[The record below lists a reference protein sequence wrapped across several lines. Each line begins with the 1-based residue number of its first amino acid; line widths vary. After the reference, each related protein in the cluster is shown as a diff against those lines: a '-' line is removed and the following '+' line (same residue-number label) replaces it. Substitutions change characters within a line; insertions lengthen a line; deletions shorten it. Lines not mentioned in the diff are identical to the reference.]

1 MKTLL
6 MVASLFLAGETV
18 VEKSEPEPIR
28 PYVDESCA
36 GSFACQ
42 DAVVWELVIIPTN
55 EVVSGIEDMTEEEC
69 EALKELA
76 ESQVPMEAFTAL
88 ACRPRLV
95 ERQKI

>member
-18 VEKSEPEPIR
+18 VEKSEPEPIL

-42 DAVVWELVIIPTN
+42 DEVVWELVLLPSRT
-55 EVVSGIEDMTEEEC
+55 VVSGIEDMTEEEC

-76 ESQVPMEAFTAL
+76 ESQAQTEAFTAL
-88 ACRPRLV
+88 VCRPRLV